1 MSQSRWRKRKGAAQ
15 RSPQPW
21 LPLILVAGGLVVLG
35 GVAFMLFGGRGAGT
49 KVPIEVQGAPR
60 LKVDQRKVDLGN
72 VPLGQTVEVS
82 FKVSNAGDQPLRL
95 AESPYV
101 EVVEGC

>member
-1 MSQSRWRKRKGAAQ
+1 MSQSQWRKRKGAAR
-15 RSPQPW
+15 RSARPW
-21 LPLILVAGGLVVLG
+21 LPLLLVVGGLVLLG
-35 GVAFMLFGGRGAGT
+35 GVAFSLLGGRGGGA
-49 KVPIEVQGAPR
+49 KVPIEVRGAPR
-60 LKVDQRKVDLGN
+60 LKVDQRKVDLGD